1 MKSNKQIA
9 RLAGL
14 LYLIIVIFGIIYLRY
29 APSKLIVFGDGS
41 ATFKNIIASEQLFRF
56 SILSEIICGIFFLI
70 LAVVLYSLLK
80 EVNKIH
86 ALLMVLFVV
95 VSVSIGFVN
104 LTNKFAVLNLVS
116 KVDHLSLVRMEDM
129 QSQVLK
135 YLEFYDNGNF
145 LGEIFW
151 GLWLFP
157 FGYLVFKS
165 RFLPKILGIFL
176 MAGCLGYL
184 TDFVGNFLVSHFNE
198 MTIGNY
204 VTLPA
209 SIGEIGVCL
218 WLLIMGTKDRKQSLA
233 LS

>member
-1 MKSNKQIA
+1 MKPNKQIA

-29 APSKLIVFGDGS
+29 APSKLIVYGDGA
-41 ATFKNIIASEQLFRF
+41 ATFKNIIASEPLFRLG
-56 SILSEIICGIFFLI
+56 ILSKIICGIFFL
-70 LAVVLYSLLK
+70 LLVVVLYSLLK
-80 EVNKIH
+80 EVNKTQG
-86 ALLMVLFVV
+86 LLMVLFVV
-95 VSVSIGFVN
+95 VSVSLGFIN
-104 LTNKFAVLNLVS
+104 LSNKFTVLNFIS
-116 KVDHLSLVRMEDM
+116 KVGQPGSVATEEI

-135 YLEFYDNGNF
+135 YLDFYNNGNF
-145 LGEIFW
+145 IGEIFW

-165 RFLPKILGIFL
+165 GFLPKVLGIFL

-184 TDFVGNFLVSHFNE
+184 ADFVGNFLVPHFNE
-198 MTIGNY
+198 ITIANY

-209 SIGEIGVCL
+209 SIGEIGICL
-218 WLLIMGTKDRKQSLA
+218 WLLIMGAKDRKQRLA